1 MKNIKIH
8 YVLNGIK
15 ENPCTRITKKGSRQQ
30 IPRFATYSFSLH
42 LKDMISPYTRK
53 TKARDTRRGP
63 PGSTIII
70 YKEIIRFNNNNNN
83 NHYPTIPWDGI
94 SRQGAPLGDGFLP
107 HFVGGIQH
115 LKSLLLSP
123 YPAIPPYVVKTPH
136 PGSTDDREHI
146 TRQSIEKERERERG
160 LAGWL
165 VGWLAGR
172 QAGWLTGWLAGWLEP
187 R

>member
-1 MKNIKIH
+1 M
-8 YVLNGIK
+8 
-15 ENPCTRITKKGSRQQ
+15 
-30 IPRFATYSFSLH
+30 
-42 LKDMISPYTRK
+42 PYTRK
-53 TKARDTRRGP
+53 TKARTPVRGP

-70 YKEIIRFNNNNNN
+70 YKELIRFNN

-94 SRQGAPLGDGFLP
+94 SRQGPPLGDGFLP

-146 TRQSIEKERERERG
+146 TRQSSEKERERER
-160 LAGWL
+160 A
-165 VGWLAGR
+165 GWLAGR
-172 QAGWLTGWLAGWLEP
+172 LAGWSPGWLADWLAGRLAGAQMSP
-187 R
+187 DDNMHTPSLTRG